1 MNAAPV
7 SAEDVDLAVDLAVSL
22 LRRAET
28 DAWDYRAGALKW
40 TCWETV
46 EHIADDLFAYAAQM
60 GPRRPPLEGHVPFVC
75 EPRRSGGPAS
85 TIFAEREAGPE
96 GLIQVLEASAA
107 LLSAMVRTV
116 PPETRAHHG
125 FGIADPEGFAAMGVV
140 EVVVHMHDLAEGLG
154 FEWEPP
160 ADLCARVL
168 ARLFPEAPTDTEP
181 WPTLLWATG
190 RGTLPGLAR
199 LSEWRWHATPEDER

>member
-28 DAWDYRAGALKW
+28 DAWDYRAGTLKW

-60 GPRRPPLEGHVPFVC
+60 GPRLPPLEGHVPFVC

-116 PPETRAHHG
+116 PPGSPRRRSRPGAAGTRP
-125 FGIADPEGFAAMGVV
+125 DRRR
-140 EVVVHMHDLAEGLG
+140 DRR
-154 FEWEPP
+154 PP
-160 ADLCARVL
+160 R
-168 ARLFPEAPTDTEP
+168 RQEQ
-181 WPTLLWATG
+181 
-190 RGTLPGLAR
+190 R
-199 LSEWRWHATPEDER
+199 S